1 MSRLLIGLTVVLG
14 VLVWT
19 NSRIDRRREAR
30 RLDESAFVSLG
41 GLKNVELDMVAGL
54 EVRTGTATESWR
66 YSLRDGDW
74 RYPGYFNAY
83 VEKPRIQSLL
93 DSVLNGLG
101 TKIIRRQKDSHYG
114 LNPEKAVKLTF
125 LDDKDKLLMEAWL
138 GRIVPGRSAN
148 ASYMKIAKAPGIYL
162 IHKNLQPLLTAPPPK
177 GEGPAS
183 QARQAPMIDSRVFPG
198 VFGRKGVSKVFFRG
212 RKGYQLKDLFRV
224 EIEKDENGSTGKM
237 PAGHPPAGRE
247 LEGPRIEWHGNF
259 AGKKEVFLTSN
270 VSAYVG
276 FLSQLRYET
285 IVDGASRAAKN
296 FRAVGGRIVLE
307 DREGE
312 KDTLEVG
319 GKDRKG
325 RVYIRNRT
333 TGQVFTIAANKA
345 AMLFPARS
353 TLMNK
358 VKGLSPYIFLNIPQ

>member
-1 MSRLLIGLTVVLG
+1 MNRLLIGLTVALG
-14 VLVWT
+14 VLMWT
-19 NSRIDRRREAR
+19 NSRVDRRREAR

-41 GLKNVELDMVAGL
+41 SLKNVGVDNVAGL

-114 LNPEKAVKLTF
+114 LTAEEAVKLTF

-138 GRIVPGRSAN
+138 GRVVPGRSAN

-162 IHKNLQPLLTAPPPK
+162 IHKNPRPLLTPSPPK
-177 GEGPAS
+177 GKGPGS
-183 QARQAPMIDSRVFPG
+183 HARQAPMIDSRVFPG
-198 VFGRKGVSKVFFRG
+198 ALGRRSVSKVLFRG
-212 RKGYQLKDLFRV
+212 RTGYQLKDLFRV
-224 EIEKDENGSTGKM
+224 EIERDESSPGKM
-237 PAGHPPAGRE
+237 PAGRPPAGRE
-247 LEGPRIEWHGNF
+247 PEGPRVEWHGNF
-259 AGKKEVFLTSN
+259 AGKKEVFLMSN
-270 VSAYVG
+270 VSSYVN

-285 IVDGASRAAKN
+285 IVDGNSRAAKN
-296 FRAVGGRIVLE
+296 FRASGGRIVLE